1 MMSPLTAS
9 VSTHAIRP
17 VVAMIPLAARGLF
30 MAAIG
35 AVAGVACVIT
45 AYTTWPALVL
55 EMDQSQPRAVV
66 SGFYPPERADELTFA
81 WTGRRADVTLSGLD
95 RRVSW
100 SCVLR
105 FRGGGPD
112 LPARPTVHVAVDGIT
127 VVTQIVPID
136 FQELQIAAPRQPS
149 RPGLSLTIMSSATFV
164 PGPSDRRELGIQVDR
179 LACQPDAAGLVL
191 PPRRAIR
198 DAGLAG
204 AAFGAA
210 FGLAGVTAGIAGGGL
225 LLLAAGQAVLLS
237 TGVAPYAGF
246 PRTVVSFA
254 VWIAGLTVSL
264 LKLREAWAG
273 PGFRGAM
280 RFVLFFS
287 AGALYLKV
295 LGLLHPSKPLVDALF
310 HAHRLE
316 WVLAGRY
323 YFTQPLPSGVSFPY
337 AIGLYVFAAPWSF
350 LTSDYVTLLRVI
362 VIASD
367 VVAGLLLWVMVVRT
381 WRDGLPAAVAVV
393 VFHVV
398 PLPYGI
404 LGNANLTNL
413 FGQSIALMTMAAAT
427 IWPLR
432 ARQAAQLIGL
442 FLLASLAF
450 LSHVSTFSLLFAAL
464 IAVAFFY
471 RSLGGPDVRV
481 TAYSILAVTTLAA
494 LFSVVAYYGHFR
506 EVYEA
511 AVRARVSAVS
521 PGSGAQSDGQRPGVT
536 ESARVA
542 ATPLPVRIRSIANDT
557 MAAMGWAVLILAGAG
572 IWRLWA
578 DGGRDRLVLALL
590 AWGVMYFSFFALGLL
605 APVDPKLERYANE
618 FVGRI
623 NLATYP
629 AVAVLA
635 ARGAVWG
642 WRAGALPAFA
652 SAGLLA
658 VAVSEGFRHWLRW
671 IT

>member
-9 VSTHAIRP
+9 VSTHVIRP
-17 VVAMIPLAARGLF
+17 VPAMIPLAVRSLLIAV
-30 MAAIG
+30 IG
-35 AVAGVACVIT
+35 TVAGVACVIT
-45 AYTTWPALVL
+45 AYTMWPALVL
-55 EMDQSQPRAVV
+55 EMDQSQPRAVA

-81 WTGRRADVTLSGLD
+81 WSGRRADITLSGLD

-112 LPARPTVHVAVDGIT
+112 LPGRPTVHVAVDGIT
-127 VVTQIVPID
+127 VASQIVPVD
-136 FQELQIAAPRQPS
+136 FQEMQIAAPRQPS
-149 RPGLSLTIMSSATFV
+149 RPGLSVTIISSATFI

-191 PPRRAIR
+191 PPRRTIR

-210 FGLAGVTAGIAGGGL
+210 FGLAGITVGIAGGGL

-237 TGVAPYAGF
+237 TGVAPYAAF
-246 PRTVVSFA
+246 PRTMVSFA
-254 VWIAGLTVSL
+254 VWIACLTVSL
-264 LKLREAWAG
+264 IKLREAWAG
-273 PGFRGAM
+273 PTFRSAT
-280 RFVLFFS
+280 RFILFFS

-367 VVAGLLLWVMVVRT
+367 VVAGLLLCVMVVRT
-381 WRDGLPAAVAVV
+381 WRDGLAAAVAVV

-427 IWPLR
+427 IWSLR
-432 ARQAAQLIGL
+432 TRRTAQLIGL

-450 LSHVSTFSLLFAAL
+450 LSHVSTFSLLFAVL
-464 IAVAFFY
+464 IALVFFY

-481 TAYSILAVTTLAA
+481 AAYSILAVTTLAA
-494 LFSVVAYYGHFR
+494 VFSVVTYYGHFR

-511 AVRARVSAVS
+511 AVRARMSAVT
-521 PGSGAQSDGQRPGVT
+521 GSGPQSGGEKAGVT
-536 ESARVA
+536 ESPPVS

-557 MAAMGWAVLILAGAG
+557 VAAMGWAVLTLAGVG

-590 AWGVMYFSFFALGLL
+590 AWGVMYFSFLALGLL
-605 APVDPKLERYANE
+605 APVDPKLERYADE

-642 WRAGALPAFA
+642 WRAGALPAIA

-658 VAVSEGFRHWLRW
+658 VAVSEGVRHWLRW